1 MPFCSSKCC
10 GTVRLQSVYASI
22 TYMRPIYINYF
33 DSQIRFYDGN
43 SASTLSYPMPEYL
56 FIMKTLPFH
65 RDEKKSRV
73 TVTCADGEIS
83 VYSHCAYCRRCKGV
97 WVGKR
102 LVPSPQTQALSDL
115 KRGSAGDDTLMNA
128 AMMFNTLIRDGLS
141 VECEDRENQGFL
153 RR

>member
-1 MPFCSSKCC
+1 MF

-33 DSQIRFYDGN
+33 DSQIGFYDEN
-43 SASTLSYPMPEYL
+43 TSTLSYQMLEYL
-56 FIMKTLPFH
+56 FIMKTLPFL
-65 RDEKKSRV
+65 RDEKKNRV

-83 VYSHCAYCRRCKGV
+83 VYSHCAYCRHCKGV

-102 LVPSPQTQALSDL
+102 LAPSPQAQALSDL
-115 KRGSAGDDTLMNA
+115 RKGTAGDDTLMNA
-128 AMMFNTLIRDGLS
+128 AMMFNTLVRDGLS
-141 VECEDRENQGFL
+141 LECDDDENQGFL

>member
-1 MPFCSSKCC
+1 
-10 GTVRLQSVYASI
+10 
-22 TYMRPIYINYF
+22 
-33 DSQIRFYDGN
+33 
-43 SASTLSYPMPEYL
+43 MPEYL

-141 VECEDRENQGFL
+141 VECEDSENQGFL